1 MPLMIAAACMLFAA
15 SVPLSLAA
23 AENAAPVSYTATVQ
37 GSAPTTRQ
45 QIDNYSGSV
54 YIYTGG
60 PLPAYTS
67 PASLRFLFGFAASD
81 GKTTGYITP
90 LLFESQS
97 VGQYTVYIVRG
108 IGKGYEVSIDPAP
121 QTIPFSIIEGH
132 KITPD
137 GTYTFGYINALVD
150 PDGLPTVTSQGA
162 VEFDSP
168 AVSGD
173 GAGGAGTT
181 NDWAAST
188 SQDTNVALGTTFG
201 VSGSNAA
208 DNLLS
213 VDRTY
218 SAFAVG
224 IVVAQ

>member
-1 MPLMIAAACMLFAA
+1 MRLMTIAACLIFAA
-15 SVPLSLAA
+15 CGPFSLAA
-23 AENAAPVSYTATVQ
+23 EENAVPPSYKATIQ

-54 YIYTGG
+54 FIYTGG

-67 PASLRFLFGFAASD
+67 PAALRFLFGFSASD

-90 LLFESQS
+90 LLFESQT

-108 IGKGYEVSIDPAP
+108 IGKGYEVSIDSAP
-121 QTIPFSIIEGH
+121 QTIPFSIVEGH

-137 GTYTFGYINALVD
+137 ATYTFGFINALVD
-150 PDGLPTVTSQGA
+150 SAGLPTATSQGA
-162 VEFDSP
+162 VEFDDP
-168 AVSGD
+168 AVSGL
-173 GAGGAGTT
+173 GLGGAGTT

-218 SAFAVG
+218 SAFMVG